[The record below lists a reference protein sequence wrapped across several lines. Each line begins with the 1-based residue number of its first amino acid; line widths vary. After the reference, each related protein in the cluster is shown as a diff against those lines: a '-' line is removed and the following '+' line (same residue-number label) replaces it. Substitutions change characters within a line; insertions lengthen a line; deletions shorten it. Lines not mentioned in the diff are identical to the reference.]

1 MRDGITGLLHF
12 RDPAG
17 NLFEMYCPKL
27 KETVSLV
34 SWAKQD
40 GS

>member
-1 MRDGITGLLHF
+1 MRAGITGLLHF

-17 NLFEMYCPKL
+17 NLFGMYCPKL
-27 KETVSLV
+27 KETASFVR
-34 SWAKQD
+34 WAKQG